1 MASGDVPRSASIAEA
16 VEGVWREI
24 GAALEDERHKVS
36 DEIGSYPAPITACDE
51 QFNYL
56 LEKRDRI
63 FRELARVRQAAGEPA
78 SLATCSRFIVQL
90 AESSDL
96 IGCEAAQRLGS
107 LLRDGS

>member
-63 FRELARVRQAAGEPA
+63 FRELARVRRAAGEPA

-90 AESSDL
+90 VESSDL
-96 IGCEAAQRLGS
+96 IGCEAAQRLRS